1 MTPRDVIEQMD
12 AGRRATTLVLQRLDV
27 GLDPVAVI
35 REVSPTLSPIAVEAA
50 RRLVELCAFHF
61 AATAMVLTG
70 MVPDSLLEVAEI
82 PESPARAARRGPDE
96 IAAVVARRLGC
107 PPPLWHQ
114 RTTTSDHHRRLHDP
128 LQRPQGGG
136 RGPGAR
142 CCEWN

>member
-82 PESPARAARRGPDE
+82 PEPPARAARRTPDE
-96 IAAVVARRLGC
+96 IASEGLLAACPTPALDMSPAVHPDLASVDADEFDDLD
-107 PPPLWHQ
+107 Q
-114 RTTTSDHHRRLHDP
+114 DH
-128 LQRPQGGG
+128 RP
-136 RGPGAR
+136 
-142 CCEWN
+142 